1 MESLLSNMP
10 LFESTVPARFR
21 SFCSRTLSSPFRKG
35 QKDERIVFITEVHYQ
50 DSLQPEAPEELPERS
65 RPDVC
70 RSHTGKPPCT
80 SATATFGASP
90 AQTTTDDEV
99 SLLHS
104 RG

>member
-1 MESLLSNMP
+1 M
-10 LFESTVPARFR
+10 
-21 SFCSRTLSSPFRKG
+21 K
-35 QKDERIVFITEVHYQ
+35 RIFVFITVVHYQ

-90 AQTTTDDEV
+90 AQATTDDEV
-99 SLLHS
+99 SLLRS
-104 RG
+104 RGSRATRLWAGTGIVDTRLMYI